1 MKIHNRPQLI
11 ALDVDDTLFTE
22 KLYYTGED
30 LGSEKTLRRLVAE
43 GHKLMLFTRREDKDL
58 IDVLRWFKFKNIPL
72 VAINSA
78 PFDYLDDRNIR
89 KPPFD
94 ILIDDKALGAPMRKT
109 VDDRWVINWTK
120 VEEMLEELGILN
132 PTYNENM
139 QSRGM

>member
-1 MKIHNRPQLI
+1 MNMKIHNRPQLI

-120 VEEMLEELGILN
+120 V
-132 PTYNENM
+132 
-139 QSRGM
+139 